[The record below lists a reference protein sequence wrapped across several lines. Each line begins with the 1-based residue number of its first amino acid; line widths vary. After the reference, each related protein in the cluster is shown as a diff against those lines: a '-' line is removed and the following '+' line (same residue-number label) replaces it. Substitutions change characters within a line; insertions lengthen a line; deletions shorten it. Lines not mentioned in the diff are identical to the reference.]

1 MVEHYEF
8 SGQWKL
14 ILQYG
19 THVHTLKCLKWKRKR
34 ILNVGWNVEKP
45 KHPSAVVGV

>member
-1 MVEHYEF
+1 MKINIIVWYSCTF
-8 SGQWKL
+8 R
-14 ILQYG
+14 
-19 THVHTLKCLKWKRKR
+19 LKCLKWKRKR